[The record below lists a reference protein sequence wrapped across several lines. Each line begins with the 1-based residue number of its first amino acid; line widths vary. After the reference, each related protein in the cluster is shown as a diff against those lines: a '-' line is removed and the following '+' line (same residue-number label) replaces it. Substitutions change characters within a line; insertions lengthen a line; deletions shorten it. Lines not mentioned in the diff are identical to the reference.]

1 MKTLKFTQHNRKYYN
16 AAAANH
22 IKEYNLSVWPGYV
35 TAVDEYESGVLLQ
48 VFCMFRLL
56 FTAEAFMMIPLKKW
70 LERVD
75 GPRENS

>member
-16 AAAANH
+16 AAAAND

-48 VFCMFRLL
+48 VLVEFR
-56 FTAEAFMMIPLKKW
+56 
-70 LERVD
+70 
-75 GPRENS
+75 